1 MRKLVVDST
10 LPRLGTNL
18 LSSSDGARGR
28 LSRSPSSG
36 GGALLRFR
44 DRADAGLATSRRAS
58 GSRCEESEGGD
69 TLFAAPGCELD
80 LDDAANLNLLATSR
94 NEVRP
99 HLDV

>member
-1 MRKLVVDST
+1 MRKLVIDSI
-10 LPRLGTNL
+10 LPRLGTSL
-18 LSSSDGARGR
+18 LSSSGGARER
-28 LSRSPSSG
+28 FSRSPSSG
-36 GGALLRFR
+36 GGALLLFR
-44 DRADAGLATSRRAS
+44 DRAGVGLATSRRAS
-58 GSRCEESEGGD
+58 GSRCEESESDG